1 MLVGDSE
8 RDKNIGRVHCTLKM
22 SSALR
27 HAILSLSQCI
37 VLLHSYLKQKLDNR
51 T

>member
-1 MLVGDSE
+1 MLVEDSE

-27 HAILSLSQCI
+27 HAILSLSFSFFLINFSI
-37 VLLHSYLKQKLDNR
+37 VLHF
-51 T
+51 